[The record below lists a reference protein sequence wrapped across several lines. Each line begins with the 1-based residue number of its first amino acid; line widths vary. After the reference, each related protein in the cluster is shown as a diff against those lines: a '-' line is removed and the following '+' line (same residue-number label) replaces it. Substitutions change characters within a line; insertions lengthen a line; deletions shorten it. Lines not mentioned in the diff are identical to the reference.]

1 MHKHKNVR
9 ILGLDPGI
17 TRTGFAVIERS
28 GATLRALSFGCINT
42 EGVRG
47 YHARLL
53 RLERELAAILAKY
66 HPGIAAIE
74 KLFYCKNIS
83 TAIGVGQARGIIL
96 LTLLKRGL
104 RLEEF
109 TPQQIKLTVA
119 GYGKADKK
127 QIQRM
132 TQLHFHLAAPA
143 RPDDAADALATA
155 LTASVLMRRPTQ
167 P

>member
-1 MHKHKNVR
+1 MHKHKSQR
-9 ILGLDPGI
+9 ILGLDPGV

-28 GATLRALSFGCINT
+28 GTVMRALAFGCINT
-42 EGVRG
+42 EKVRG

-53 RLERELAAILAKY
+53 RLERELGAILTKY
-66 HPGIAAIE
+66 RPGVAAIE
-74 KLFYCKNIS
+74 KLFYCKNVS
-83 TAIGVGQARGIIL
+83 TAISVGQARGIIL

-132 TQLHFHLAAPA
+132 TQLHFRLTTPA
-143 RPDDAADALATA
+143 KPDDAADALATA
-155 LTASVLMRRPTQ
+155 LTASVLAPRSATP
-167 P
+167 